1 MKKRALCVCARAII
15 AQAIR
20 YFLAYA
26 HNKRIIIMIE
36 FIQGK
41 IEDLSPTQAVLLTAG
56 GVAYDLNISIYTY
69 SAIQGKD
76 EARLYVYEAIREDA
90 YVLYGFSEKQERE
103 LFLMLISVSGIGG
116 ASARMILSSF
126 SPSELTGIIS
136 SGNDSLLKKVKGIG
150 AKTAQR
156 IIVDLHDKIGV
167 AQSDSMPL
175 GLQTGAQTGQ
185 VATEAITAMVTLGF
199 PQAASQKV
207 VQAILKEQEGLTVE
221 AVIREALKRI

>member
-1 MKKRALCVCARAII
+1 
-15 AQAIR
+15 
-20 YFLAYA
+20 
-26 HNKRIIIMIE
+26 MIE

-41 IEDLSPTQAVLLTAG
+41 IEELTPTQAVLLTQG
-56 GVAYDLNISIYTY
+56 GVAYDLNISLYTY

-76 EARLYVYEAIREDA
+76 DARLYVYEAIREDA
-90 YVLYGFSEKQERE
+90 YVLYGFSGRQERE

-126 SPSELTGIIS
+126 TPAELTGIIS

-156 IIVDLHDKIGV
+156 IIVDDKI
-167 AQSDSMPL
+167 AKNLSDEMPL
-175 GLQTGAQTGQ
+175 GIQDGIQTGQ
-185 VATEAITAMVTLGF
+185 IATEAVTAMVTLGF

>member
-1 MKKRALCVCARAII
+1 
-15 AQAIR
+15 
-20 YFLAYA
+20 
-26 HNKRIIIMIE
+26 MIE

-41 IEDLSPTQAVLLTAG
+41 IEELTPTQAVLLTQG
-56 GVAYDLNISIYTY
+56 GVAYDLNISLYTY

-76 EARLYVYEAIREDA
+76 NARLYVYEAIREDA
-90 YVLYGFSEKQERE
+90 YVLYGFSGRQERE

-126 SPSELTGIIS
+126 TPAELTGIIS

-156 IIVDLHDKIGV
+156 IIVDLHDKI
-167 AQSDSMPL
+167 AKSQSDEMPL
-175 GLQTGAQTGQ
+175 GIQDGIQTGQ
-185 VATEAITAMVTLGF
+185 IATEAITAMVTLGF

>member
-1 MKKRALCVCARAII
+1 
-15 AQAIR
+15 
-20 YFLAYA
+20 
-26 HNKRIIIMIE
+26 MIE

-41 IEDLSPTQAVLLTAG
+41 IVELTPTQAVILTAG
-56 GVAYDLNISIYTY
+56 GVAYDLNISVYTF
-69 SAIQGKD
+69 SALQNRD

-90 YVLYGFSEKQERE
+90 YILYGFTDKQERE
-103 LFLMLISVSGIGG
+103 LFLMLISVPGIGG

-126 SPSELTGIIS
+126 SPSELIGIIS
-136 SGNDSLLKKVKGIG
+136 SGNDALLKKVKGIG

-156 IIVDLHDKIGV
+156 IIVDLHDKI
-167 AQSDSMPL
+167 AKTQSEQMPL
-175 GLQTGAQTGQ
+175 DLNSGLQTGQ

-207 VQAILKEQEGLTVE
+207 VQAILKESNGLSVE

>member
-1 MKKRALCVCARAII
+1 MYTRTCNNNRTGTLFIGN
-15 AQAIR
+15 
-20 YFLAYA
+20 LN
-26 HNKRIIIMIE
+26 NKNMIE

-41 IEDLSPTQAVLLTAG
+41 IEELTPTQAVVLTQG
-56 GVAYDLNISIYTY
+56 GVAYDLNISVYTY
-69 SAIQGKD
+69 SAIQGKE

-90 YVLYGFSEKQERE
+90 YILYGFSGKQERE
-103 LFLMLISVSGIGG
+103 LFLMLISVPGIGG

-126 SPSELTGIIS
+126 SPSELIGIIS

-156 IIVDLHDKIGV
+156 IIVDLHDKI
-167 AQSDSMPL
+167 AKTQSDEIPL
-175 GLQTGAQTGQ
+175 DLQTGIQAGQ
-185 VATEAITAMVTLGF
+185 VATEAVTAMVTLGF

>member
-1 MKKRALCVCARAII
+1 
-15 AQAIR
+15 
-20 YFLAYA
+20 
-26 HNKRIIIMIE
+26 MIE

-41 IEDLSPTQAVLLTAG
+41 IEELTPTQAVLLTQG
-56 GVAYDLNISIYTY
+56 GVAYDLNISLYTY

-76 EARLYVYEAIREDA
+76 NARLYVYEAIREDA
-90 YVLYGFSEKQERE
+90 YVLYGFSGRQERE

-126 SPSELTGIIS
+126 TPAELTGIIS

-156 IIVDLHDKIGV
+156 IIVDLHDKI
-167 AQSDSMPL
+167 AKNQSDEMPL
-175 GLQTGAQTGQ
+175 GIQDGIQTGQ
-185 VATEAITAMVTLGF
+185 IATEAITAMVTLGF

>member
-1 MKKRALCVCARAII
+1 
-15 AQAIR
+15 
-20 YFLAYA
+20 
-26 HNKRIIIMIE
+26 MIE

-41 IEDLSPTQAVLLTAG
+41 IEELTPTQAVLLTPG
-56 GVAYDLNISIYTY
+56 GVAYDLNISLYTY
-69 SAIQGKD
+69 SAIQGQG
-76 EARLYVYEAIREDA
+76 ETRLYVYEAIREDA
-90 YVLYGFSEKQERE
+90 YVLYGFSGKQERE

-126 SPSELTGIIS
+126 TPSELIGIIS
-136 SGNDSLLKKVKGIG
+136 TGNDSLLKKVKGIG

-167 AQSDSMPL
+167 SQADDNPL
-175 GLQTGAQTGQ
+175 NLQTGMQTGQ
-185 VATEAITAMVTLGF
+185 TATEAVTALVTLGF

-207 VQAILKEQEGLTVE
+207 VQAILKENEGLAVE

>member
-1 MKKRALCVCARAII
+1 
-15 AQAIR
+15 
-20 YFLAYA
+20 
-26 HNKRIIIMIE
+26 MIE

-41 IEDLSPTQAVLLTAG
+41 IEELTPTQAVLLTQG
-56 GVAYDLNISIYTY
+56 GVAYDLNISLYTY

-90 YVLYGFSEKQERE
+90 YVLYGFSGKQERE

-126 SPSELTGIIS
+126 TPQELTGIIS

-156 IIVDLHDKIGV
+156 IIVDLHDKIG
-167 AQSDSMPL
+167 ASQSDEMPL
-175 GLQTGAQTGQ
+175 GLQTGVQTGQ
-185 VATEAITAMVTLGF
+185 VAAEAITAMVTLGF